1 MLVGERLGTMIAEPV
16 DVEPQDFFRRD
27 ADHRI
32 VATRDAVRSLRNG
45 GTVTEV
51 RAAMMRLHQVDQV
64 HLRTVRRDLWLLYR
78 LGTVTYQQTSD
89 GVKIW
94 RAMRW
99 ILITD
104 DTNLTLTKRAMSMT
118 CRLGLSSPAAG
129 QPIAGGYRR
138 ADYSRRGR
146 FNERDFASVAATTA
160 AMQPFILGI
169 EAYANAIMP
178 DLYGSAAGFGSAAF
192 VGRWL
197 TQTVAVA
204 ALKAFGCFLRNYGD
218 SLLRDLAVWLWINA
232 IRASWYTFGD
242 YFLGWLPWWRRDT
255 RPWRPI
261 PTPAPPRVPWW
272 RRWRKSTEE

>member
-1 MLVGERLGTMIAEPV
+1 MDPHHGRHESQFDEEG
-16 DVEPQDFFRRD
+16 DV
-27 ADHRI
+27 H
-32 VATRDAVRSLRNG
+32 
-45 GTVTEV
+45 
-51 RAAMMRLHQVDQV
+51 
-64 HLRTVRRDLWLLYR
+64 DLP
-78 LGTVTYQQTSD
+78 TSSQFPS
-89 GVKIW
+89 
-94 RAMRW
+94 RW
-99 ILITD
+99 
-104 DTNLTLTKRAMSMT
+104 
-118 CRLGLSSPAAG
+118 

-242 YFLGWLPWWRRDT
+242 YFLSWLPWWRRDT
-255 RPWRPI
+255 GPWRPI

-272 RRWRKSTEE
+272 RRWSNKNWRWRWRDD